1 MKKITAIILAVTMA
15 APAAAS
21 NEATEQAFRAVE
33 AMYQCGVKYEGYPI
47 EKVFEVIYN
56 ASTSGDLVTNE
67 SLTKWERENKK
78 ATEDIKT
85 MVNFDNV
92 LCLKIAENFFKGAA
106 EEADK

>member
-15 APAAAS
+15 APAMAS
-21 NEATEQAFRAVE
+21 NEVDQAFRAVE
-33 AMYQCGVKYEGYPI
+33 AMYQCGVKYDGYPI

-67 SLTKWERENKK
+67 SLAKWGRENKRAK
-78 ATEDIKT
+78 QDIKT

-106 EEADK
+106 EEARK

>member
-1 MKKITAIILAVTMA
+1 MKKITAVILAAAMA
-15 APAAAS
+15 APAMAS
-21 NEATEQAFRAVE
+21 NEVDQAFRAVE

-56 ASTSGDLVTNE
+56 SSTSGDLVTNE
-67 SLTKWERENKK
+67 SLTKWELENKK

-92 LCLKIAENFFKGAA
+92 LCLKIAAKFFEGAA
-106 EEADK
+106 EEAQK